1 MYTYGWSMLMYD
13 RNQHNIVIILQLKI
27 HTFRKKK
34 YHKQNFPGDPVVKNL
49 FANLGDMG
57 SNPGPV
63 RFHMPRGSEACVP

>member
-27 HTFRKKK
+27 HTLRKKK

-63 RFHMPRGSEACVP
+63 RFHRPRGSEACVP